1 MFKLLLQFTSKR
13 KTSKFESLSKIDY
26 VAKQKT
32 SIAIG
37 ELGEREVIAYEKKRL
52 KSHPGLR
59 RKIAWQSQTS
69 DAIGYDILSFDE
81 DGTPRQIEVKST
93 TDKVSDKFSFVMTE
107 NERQNA
113 LSLPNYWIYRVF
125 DVKNKPIIY
134 MVKNPLKDDL
144 AQIVPVKYQVSVK
157 VKK

>member
-1 MFKLLLQFTSKR
+1 MFRVTPEYPETLIPSVEETARILKTNPEIYKR
-13 KTSKFESLSKIDY
+13 FEN
-26 VAKQKT
+26 
-32 SIAIG
+32 
-37 ELGEREVIAYEKKRL
+37 AY
-52 KSHPGLR
+52 
-59 RKIAWQSQTS
+59 QTS